1 MEPLKPSLAR
11 RSSLL
16 GDVRIIL
23 LGSWGFLLQLFRSW
37 RHTPKLLNQ
46 PHDDQHEL

>member
-1 MEPLKPSLAR
+1 MEPRKPALAR

-23 LGSWGFLLQLFRSW
+23 LGSWGFVLQLLRSL
-37 RHTPKLLNQ
+37 RLPR
-46 PHDDQHEL
+46 